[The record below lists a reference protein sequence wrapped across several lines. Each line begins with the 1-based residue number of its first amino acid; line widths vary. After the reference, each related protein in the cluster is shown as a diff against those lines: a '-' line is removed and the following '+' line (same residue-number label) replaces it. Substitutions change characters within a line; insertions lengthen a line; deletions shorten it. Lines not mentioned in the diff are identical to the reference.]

1 MSPAARSVSVQLR
14 ITRTL
19 KSGESNNLF
28 HPRLNVAEKPAMVR
42 VMSTAPRSDILGEEM
57 TKKMVIEFL
66 QGNPQFLAEHPEL
79 FEVLTPP
86 EQQHGRGVIDFQY
99 YAIDNLRRG
108 MRKMK
113 DRFHGLVTSAREN
126 LSVQQQ
132 VQRAV
137 VSTVKARTLE
147 ELLEV
152 LTTDLV
158 RWFDVDVVRLA
169 MESDMAGT
177 YETYYN
183 EDNYSGICFVP
194 PGTAN
199 AAMLGESVRLIGD
212 TQGEPPIG
220 FEMIFA
226 DCSNLV
232 RSCAFVRLELP
243 TIKRPAILAFG
254 VRHTDRFHPH
264 QGGELLGFLG
274 TVMSI
279 VLDRCLTES
288 DFTA

>member
-1 MSPAARSVSVQLR
+1 
-14 ITRTL
+14 
-19 KSGESNNLF
+19 
-28 HPRLNVAEKPAMVR
+28 
-42 VMSTAPRSDILGEEM
+42 MSTLPQTDPLATEM
-57 TKKMVIEFL
+57 TQKMVLEFL
-66 QGNPQFLAEHPEL
+66 RGNPQFLSEHPEL
-79 FEVLTPP
+79 FEVLVPP

-113 DRFHGLVTSAREN
+113 DRFNGLVTSAREN

-132 VQRAV
+132 VQRAI
-137 VSTVKARTLE
+137 VSIVKARNLDE
-147 ELLEV
+147 MLEV

-169 MESDMAGT
+169 LESDMAST
-177 YETYYN
+177 SSETYYN
-183 EDNYSGICFVP
+183 ESNYSGICFIP

-199 AAMLGESVRLIGD
+199 AAMLGEQVRLIAD

-226 DCSNLV
+226 DCSSLV
-232 RSCAFVRLELP
+232 RSAGLVRLDL
-243 TIKRPAILAFG
+243 TTVKRPAMLAFG

-264 QGGELLGFLG
+264 QGGELLGHLG
-274 TVMSI
+274 EVMSI
-279 VLDRCLTES
+279 VLDRCLVEG

>member
-1 MSPAARSVSVQLR
+1 
-14 ITRTL
+14 
-19 KSGESNNLF
+19 
-28 HPRLNVAEKPAMVR
+28 
-42 VMSTAPRSDILGEEM
+42 MSTLQQHDIVGAEM
-57 TKKMVIEFL
+57 TKKMVIQFL
-66 QGNPQFLAEHPEL
+66 KTHPEFLAEHPDL

-86 EQQHGRGVIDFQY
+86 ENQHGRGVIDFQY

-113 DRFHGLVTSAREN
+113 DRFNGLVTSAREN

-137 VSTVKARTLE
+137 LSIVRARNLE

-152 LTTDLV
+152 LTTDLMT
-158 RWFDVDVVRLA
+158 WFDVDVVRLA
-169 MESDMAGT
+169 IESDMAGT

-183 EDNYSGICFVP
+183 EENYSGLAFIP
-194 PGTAN
+194 PG
-199 AAMLGESVRLIGD
+199 AADAVLLGEKVRLIAD

-220 FEMIFA
+220 FEMVFA

-232 RSCAFVRLELP
+232 RSSAFVRLDLP
-243 TIKRPAILAFG
+243 NIGRPALLAFG
-254 VRHTDRFHPH
+254 VRHADRFHPQ

-274 TVMSI
+274 EVMSVI
-279 VLDRCLTES
+279 LDRCLVEI
-288 DFTA
+288 DVPA

>member
-1 MSPAARSVSVQLR
+1 
-14 ITRTL
+14 
-19 KSGESNNLF
+19 
-28 HPRLNVAEKPAMVR
+28 
-42 VMSTAPRSDILGEEM
+42 MSTVPQQDVLGTEM
-57 TKKMVIEFL
+57 TKKLVIEFL
-66 QGNPQFLAEHPEL
+66 QSNPQFLAEHPEL
-79 FEVLTPP
+79 FEVLVPP

-137 VSTVKARTLE
+137 VSTIQARNLE

-152 LTTDLV
+152 LTTDLMT
-158 RWFDVDVVRLA
+158 WFDVDIVRLA
-169 MESDMAGT
+169 MESDMAGL
-177 YETYYN
+177 YETYYR

-194 PGTAN
+194 AGTAN
-199 AAMLGESVRLIGD
+199 AVLLGESVRLIGD

-220 FEMIFA
+220 FEMVFA
-226 DCSNLV
+226 DCSSLV
-232 RSCAFVRLELP
+232 RSCALVRLELP

-254 VRHTDRFHPH
+254 VRHADRFHPH
-264 QGGELLGFLG
+264 QGGELLGHLG
-274 TVMSI
+274 EVMSI
-279 VLDRCLTES
+279 ILDRCLTES
-288 DFTA
+288 EFVA

>member
-1 MSPAARSVSVQLR
+1 
-14 ITRTL
+14 
-19 KSGESNNLF
+19 
-28 HPRLNVAEKPAMVR
+28 
-42 VMSTAPRSDILGEEM
+42 MSTAPNIDMMDIEATQKL
-57 TKKMVIEFL
+57 VIEFL
-66 QGNPQFLAEHPEL
+66 RGNPQFLAEHPEL

-99 YAIDNLRRG
+99 YAIDNLRRS

-137 VSTVKARTLE
+137 VSTVKARNLE

-194 PGTAN
+194 PGTVN
-199 AAMLGESVRLIGD
+199 AAMLGESVRLIAD

-232 RSCAFVRLELP
+232 RSSALVRLDLP
-243 TIKRPAILAFG
+243 TIKRPALLAFG
-254 VRHTDRFHPH
+254 VRHADRFHPH

-274 TVMSI
+274 QVMNI
-279 VLDRCLTES
+279 VLDRCLAEG
-288 DFTA
+288 DFAP

>member
-1 MSPAARSVSVQLR
+1 MS
-14 ITRTL
+14 IT
-19 KSGESNNLF
+19 
-28 HPRLNVAEKPAMVR
+28 P
-42 VMSTAPRSDILGEEM
+42 M
-57 TKKMVIEFL
+57 TQENDPVVTKQQIIDFL

-79 FEVLTPP
+79 FEVLVPP

-113 DRFHGLVTSAREN
+113 DRFQGLVTSAREN

-137 VSTVKARTLE
+137 VSLVQARTLE
-147 ELLEV
+147 DLLEV

-158 RWFDVDVVRLA
+158 RWFDVDIVRLA
-169 MESDMAGT
+169 MESDMAGL
-177 YETYYN
+177 YETYYH

-194 PGTAN
+194 NGTAN
-199 AAMLGESVRLIGD
+199 AVLLGESVRLIGD

-220 FEMIFA
+220 FEMLFA

-232 RSCAFVRLELP
+232 RSCALVRLELP
-243 TIKRPAILAFG
+243 TVKRPAILAFG
-254 VRHTDRFHPH
+254 VRHADRFHPH
-264 QGGELLGFLG
+264 QGGELLGHLG
-274 TVMSI
+274 EVMSI
-279 VLDRCLTES
+279 ILDRCLIEG
-288 DFTA
+288 DFAA

>member
-1 MSPAARSVSVQLR
+1 MASVPHSQE
-14 ITRTL
+14 IGT
-19 KSGESNNLF
+19 
-28 HPRLNVAEKPAMVR
+28 
-42 VMSTAPRSDILGEEM
+42 EM
-57 TKKMVIEFL
+57 TKKLVLEFL
-66 QGNPQFLAEHPEL
+66 QTNPQFLEEHPEL

-113 DRFHGLVTSAREN
+113 DRFQGLVVSAREN

-132 VQRAV
+132 VQRGV
-137 VSTVKARTLE
+137 LSTIRARNLE

-152 LTTDLV
+152 LTADLV

-177 YETYYN
+177 YETYYH

-194 PGTAN
+194 SGTAN
-199 AAMLGESVRLIGD
+199 AILLGESVRLIAD

-220 FEMIFA
+220 FEMVFA

-232 RSCAFVRLELP
+232 RSCALVRLDLP

-254 VRHTDRFHPH
+254 VRHADRFHPH
-264 QGGELLGFLG
+264 QGGELLHFLG
-274 TVMSI
+274 EVMS
-279 VLDRCLTES
+279 VTLDRCLSEG
-288 DFTA
+288 DFSV

>member
-1 MSPAARSVSVQLR
+1 
-14 ITRTL
+14 
-19 KSGESNNLF
+19 
-28 HPRLNVAEKPAMVR
+28 
-42 VMSTAPRSDILGEEM
+42 MSTAPQQDILSAEM

-66 QGNPQFLAEHPEL
+66 QGNPQFLAEHPDL

-113 DRFHGLVTSAREN
+113 DRFNGLVTSAREN

-137 VSTVKARTLE
+137 ISTIRARNLE

-158 RWFDVDVVRLA
+158 HWFDVDVVRLA
-169 MESDMAGT
+169 MESDMAGI
-177 YETYYN
+177 YETYYH

-194 PGTAN
+194 NGTSN
-199 AAMLGESVRLIGD
+199 AVLLGESVRLIAD

-220 FEMIFA
+220 FEMVFA

-232 RSCAFVRLELP
+232 RSCALVRLDLP
-243 TIKRPAILAFG
+243 TIKRSAILAFG
-254 VRHTDRFHPH
+254 VRHADRFHPH
-264 QGGELLGFLG
+264 QGGELLHFLG
-274 TVMSI
+274 EVMTI

-288 DFTA
+288 DFSA

>member
-1 MSPAARSVSVQLR
+1 
-14 ITRTL
+14 
-19 KSGESNNLF
+19 
-28 HPRLNVAEKPAMVR
+28 
-42 VMSTAPRSDILGEEM
+42 MSTAAQTDM
-57 TKKMVIEFL
+57 TNAPISQQQVIAFL
-66 QGNPQFLAEHPEL
+66 QSNPQFLAEHPEL
-79 FEVLTPP
+79 FEVLVPP

-99 YAIDNLRRG
+99 YAIDNLRRNV
-108 MRKMK
+108 RKMK
-113 DRFHGLVTSAREN
+113 DRFQGLVVSAREN

-137 VSTVKARTLE
+137 ISTVHARTLE

-152 LTTDLV
+152 LTTDLMT
-158 RWFDVDVVRLA
+158 WFDVDVVRLA
-169 MESDMAGT
+169 LESDAAGT
-177 YETYYN
+177 YDTYYH

-194 PGTAN
+194 QGTAN
-199 AAMLGESVRLIGD
+199 AVLLGESVRLIAD

-220 FEMIFA
+220 FEMVFA

-232 RSCAFVRLELP
+232 RSCALVRLELP

-254 VRHTDRFHPH
+254 VRHADRFHPH

-274 TVMSI
+274 QVMSI
-279 VLDRCLTES
+279 ILDRCLVEG

>member
-1 MSPAARSVSVQLR
+1 LARAHRV
-14 ITRTL
+14 
-19 KSGESNNLF
+19 
-28 HPRLNVAEKPAMVR
+28 NVAKKPAILGATKGFP
-42 VMSTAPRSDILGEEM
+42 MSTAPQADSNDTPL
-57 TKKMVIEFL
+57 TQAQVIAFL
-66 QGNPQFLAEHPEL
+66 QRNPHFLAEHPEL
-79 FEVLTPP
+79 FEVLLPP

-137 VSTVKARTLE
+137 VSTIKARNLE

-152 LTTDLV
+152 LTTDLAH
-158 RWFDVDVVRLA
+158 WFDVDIVRLA
-169 MESDMAGT
+169 MESDAAGL

-183 EDNYSGICFVP
+183 EENYSGICFVP
-194 PGTAN
+194 GGTSS
-199 AAMLGESVRLIGD
+199 AALLGEPVRLIAD

-232 RSCAFVRLELP
+232 RSCALVQLDLP
-243 TIKRPAILAFG
+243 SIKRPAILAFG
-254 VRHTDRFHPH
+254 VRHAERFHPH
-264 QGGELLGFLG
+264 QGGELLGHLG
-274 TVMSI
+274 EVMSVI
-279 VLDRCLTES
+279 LDRCLTES
-288 DFTA
+288 EFVA

>member
-1 MSPAARSVSVQLR
+1 MSIAPQVD
-14 ITRTL
+14 
-19 KSGESNNLF
+19 
-28 HPRLNVAEKPAMVR
+28 
-42 VMSTAPRSDILGEEM
+42 MSTTEASQQQ
-57 TKKMVIEFL
+57 VIAFL

-79 FEVLTPP
+79 FEVLVPP

-113 DRFHGLVTSAREN
+113 DRFQGLVVSAREN

-137 VSTVKARTLE
+137 VSTVKARNLD

-158 RWFDVDVVRLA
+158 RWFDVDVMRLA
-169 MESDMAGT
+169 LESDMT
-177 YETYYN
+177 SSTNETYYN

-194 PGTAN
+194 AGAVN
-199 AAMLGESVRLIGD
+199 AAMLGESVRLIAD

-220 FEMIFA
+220 FEMLFA

-232 RSCAFVRLELP
+232 RSCALVRLDLP

-254 VRHTDRFHPH
+254 VRHADRFHPH
-264 QGGELLGFLG
+264 QGGELLGHLG
-274 TVMSI
+274 EVMSI
-279 VLDRCLTES
+279 ILDRCLVEG

>member
-1 MSPAARSVSVQLR
+1 M
-14 ITRTL
+14 TR
-19 KSGESNNLF
+19 
-28 HPRLNVAEKPAMVR
+28 
-42 VMSTAPRSDILGEEM
+42 
-57 TKKMVIEFL
+57 KMVIEFL

-99 YAIDNLRRG
+99 YAIDNLRRNV
-108 MRKMK
+108 RKMK
-113 DRFHGLVTSAREN
+113 DRFNGLVTSAREN

-137 VSTVKARTLE
+137 VSTVKARNLE

-152 LTTDLV
+152 LTTDIV

-169 MESDMAGT
+169 LESEMAGT
-177 YETYYN
+177 YDTYYN

-194 PGTAN
+194 TNTSDAVL
-199 AAMLGESVRLIGD
+199 LGEQVRLIAD

-220 FEMIFA
+220 FEMVFA

-232 RSCAFVRLELP
+232 RSCALVRLDLP
-243 TIKRPAILAFG
+243 TIKRPAVLAFG
-254 VRHTDRFHPH
+254 VRHADRFHPH

-274 TVMSI
+274 QVMSV
-279 VLDRCLTES
+279 VLDRCLVEG

>member
-1 MSPAARSVSVQLR
+1 MS
-14 ITRTL
+14 I
-19 KSGESNNLF
+19 
-28 HPRLNVAEKPAMVR
+28 
-42 VMSTAPRSDILGEEM
+42 APQADIIATET
-57 TKKMVIEFL
+57 TKKMVIDFL
-66 QGNPQFLAEHPEL
+66 RGNPEFLAEHPEL
-79 FEVLTPP
+79 FEVLLPP

-113 DRFHGLVTSAREN
+113 DRFNGLVTSAREN

-137 VSTVKARTLE
+137 VSTVKARNLE

-152 LTTDLV
+152 LTTDIV

-169 MESDMAGT
+169 MESEMAGT

-183 EDNYSGICFVP
+183 EENYSGICFVP
-194 PGTAN
+194 TGTVN
-199 AAMLGESVRLIGD
+199 ASMLGESVRLIAD

-220 FEMIFA
+220 FEMVFA

-232 RSCAFVRLELP
+232 RSCALVRLEMP
-243 TIKRPAILAFG
+243 TVKHTAMLAFG
-254 VRHTDRFHPH
+254 VRHADRFHPH

-274 TVMSI
+274 EVMTVI
-279 VLDRCLTES
+279 LDRCLAEG
-288 DFTA
+288 DFAA

>member
-1 MSPAARSVSVQLR
+1 MSLPQHEDV
-14 ITRTL
+14 
-19 KSGESNNLF
+19 
-28 HPRLNVAEKPAMVR
+28 
-42 VMSTAPRSDILGEEM
+42 LGAEM
-57 TKKMVIEFL
+57 TKKLVIQYL
-66 QGNPQFLAEHPEL
+66 QSNPQFLAEHPDL
-79 FEVLTPP
+79 FEVLLPP

-113 DRFHGLVTSAREN
+113 DRFNGLVVSAREN

-137 VSTVKARTLE
+137 LSTVKARNLE

-152 LTTDLV
+152 LTTDLMT
-158 RWFDVDVVRLA
+158 WFDVDVVRLA
-169 MESDMAGT
+169 IESDMAGT

-183 EDNYSGICFVP
+183 EENYSGIAFIP
-194 PGTAN
+194 NG
-199 AAMLGESVRLIGD
+199 AADAVLLGEKVRLIAD
-212 TQGEPPIG
+212 TQSEPPIG
-220 FEMIFA
+220 FEMVFA

-232 RSCAFVRLELP
+232 RSSAFVRLDLP

-254 VRHTDRFHPH
+254 VRHADRFHPN

-274 TVMSI
+274 EVMSV
-279 VLDRCLTES
+279 VLDRCLVDIDLTM
-288 DFTA
+288 A